1 MYKWV
6 LFIFIFSL
14 VCLAKAEPHRVVI
27 IRHGE
32 KISDADSRLGPKGCE
47 RAFLLPKF
55 FSQFTGVAAIY
66 AQQIGKIG
74 GSVRSMATMAP
85 TAKAMNLR
93 INNKFRRVE
102 TKALAQE
109 ILETPDYRDKT
120 VIVSWEHDAIT
131 ELAEDLGVDLK
142 KKLKEWP
149 AKVYDQAWVL
159 TFSGKK
165 KVKLEIIA
173 EYLLPTDI
181 HPSQS
186 GKDNWGE
193 DIEPLKN
200 DLKIPSAIIKRC
212 RSEDSGL
219 DEMTRSLVTEEIP
232 GF

>member
-6 LFIFIFSL
+6 LFLFIFGV

-32 KISDADSRLGPKGCE
+32 KVSDADSRLGPKGCE
-47 RAFLLPKF
+47 RAYLLPRF

-85 TAKAMNLR
+85 SAKAMNLR
-93 INNKFRRVE
+93 INNRFRRVE

-109 ILETPDYRDKT
+109 ILESSEYRDRT
-120 VIVSWEHDAIT
+120 VLVAWEHDAIVD
-131 ELAEDLGVDLK
+131 LAEDLGLDLK
-142 KKLKEWP
+142 RRFKEWP
-149 AKVYDQAWVL
+149 ANVYDQAWVL
-159 TFSGKK
+159 NFESKK
-165 KVKLEIIA
+165 KIKLEIIA
-173 EYLLPTDI
+173 EYLLPGDI
-181 HPSQS
+181 DPSQS

-193 DIEPLKN
+193 DITPLKN
-200 DLKIPSAIIKRC
+200 NLKVPEAIAKKC
-212 RSEDSGL
+212 RSSNSGI
-219 DEMTRSLVTEEIP
+219 DELTRALVIEEIP

>member
-6 LFIFIFSL
+6 LFIFVFGL

-27 IRHGE
+27 VRHGE

-47 RAFLLPKF
+47 RAYLLPAF
-55 FSQFTGVAAIY
+55 FSQFTGVAQIY

-93 INNKFRRVE
+93 INNSFRRVE

-109 ILETPDYRDKT
+109 ILESSKYRDRT
-120 VIVSWEHDAIT
+120 ILVAWEHDAIT
-131 ELAEDLGVDLK
+131 ELAENLGIDLK
-142 KKLKEWP
+142 KKFKEWP
-149 AKVYDQAWVL
+149 SSVYDQAWIL
-159 TFSGKK
+159 TFSGKN
-165 KVKLEIIA
+165 KVKLDIIA
-173 EYLLPTDI
+173 EHVLPTDI
-181 HPSQS
+181 DPSQS

-193 DIEPLKN
+193 DIIPLKN
-200 DLKIPSAIIKRC
+200 DIKVPEAIARRC
-212 RSEDSGL
+212 RSADSGIDQL
-219 DEMTRSLVTEEIP
+219 LRSLVMEEIP